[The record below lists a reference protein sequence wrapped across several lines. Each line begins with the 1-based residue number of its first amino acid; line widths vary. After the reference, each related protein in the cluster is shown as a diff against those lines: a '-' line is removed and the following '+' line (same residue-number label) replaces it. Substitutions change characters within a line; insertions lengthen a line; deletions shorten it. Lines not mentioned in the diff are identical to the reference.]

1 MLHHTRAVLL
11 SGETSDEGLELFEER
26 SEGGELGLVLKVA
39 EGSDF
44 LAAANESMT
53 AAEQDQVR
61 PQPRPQPRPWAQPR
75 HWPRHCRRH

>member
-53 AAEQDQVR
+53 AAEQDQVSPGPGPAAR
-61 PQPRPQPRPWAQPR
+61 RRAWPRPR
-75 HWPRHCRRH
+75 HYWPRH